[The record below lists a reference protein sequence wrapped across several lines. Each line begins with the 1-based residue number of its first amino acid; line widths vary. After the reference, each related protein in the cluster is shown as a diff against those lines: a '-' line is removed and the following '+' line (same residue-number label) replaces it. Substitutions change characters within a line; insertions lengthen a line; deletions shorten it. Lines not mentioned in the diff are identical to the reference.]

1 MGTAYWWLDRS
12 SCVFEGFLLLRVS
25 LRRSLCP
32 SFVFPLS
39 LLLLLRSFASVAVPP
54 LRCRGA
60 RETEPRR
67 LPGRAEVASQGRPG
81 CSRQAGDGGPA
92 GQGRGRPAMAPR
104 LLTGAEKDSRRG
116 VAVQARARRKAA
128 QNYLLNLLVV
138 ARSAICS
145 SASIAVSFSF
155 VSVTVPPFCVR
166 GPRGGHSVSPAVPVV
181 AAGLC
186 FFAS

>member
-1 MGTAYWWLDRS
+1 MFLETAYWWLDRS

-39 LLLLLRSFASVAVPP
+39 LLLLLRSLASVDVPP

-92 GQGRGRPAMAPR
+92 GQGRGRPVMAPR
-104 LLTGAEKDSRRG
+104 LRTGAEKNSVERG
-116 VAVQARARRKAA
+116 LAGQACAGRKTA
-128 QNYLLNLLVV
+128 QKLLQNCLLV
-138 ARSAICS
+138 ARSVIRW
-145 SASIAVSFSF
+145 V
-155 VSVTVPPFCVR
+155 
-166 GPRGGHSVSPAVPVV
+166 
-181 AAGLC
+181 
-186 FFAS
+186 